1 MSVSG
6 FCPKRFFCLPL
17 SEAVGSNPHLLNY
30 LVLNN
35 LVKYGYLCVS
45 LP

>member
-17 SEAVGSNPHLLNY
+17 SEAVGSKTYLLNY
-30 LVLNN
+30 LVLNS
-35 LVKYGYLCVS
+35 LVKFGCLCVS